1 MYCPGQGKLE
11 LISNRRHFLCDSE
24 GPVMLGREFR
34 RLIRE
39 FQVLRFQP
47 YLISRCELIRGRCLG
62 ALLRLTAIRAVMVL
76 YKPKDQQGCQR
87 RYTTNE
93 TLATMARKCHK
104 MRRMRMR
111 SKEGS
116 SCARVA
122 SRYF

>member
-1 MYCPGQGKLE
+1 ME
-11 LISNRRHFLCDSE
+11 T
-24 GPVMLGREFR
+24 V
-34 RLIRE
+34 
-39 FQVLRFQP
+39 QV
-47 YLISRCELIRGRCLG
+47 
-62 ALLRLTAIRAVMVL
+62 LRLTAMRAVEVL

-93 TLATMARKCHK
+93 TLATMAMKCHR

-111 SKEGS
+111 SKGAS